1 MKKIL
6 VPTDFSFAAKGAGY
20 FAMHIAR
27 EMKANVQLCNAIVVP
42 VEAPSVAHVTP
53 PLIAVNALE
62 EAAIAELK
70 RSAREIEGL
79 VEFETGLGDYHPV
92 VEYVT
97 GIGTVPEVVSN
108 LANQHDVC
116 LVVMGMSGA
125 GGLNEIILGSS
136 SRTIV
141 EKANYPVLLIP
152 KDSQFKCL
160 HKIAFAT
167 DLSREDVVAIHVLAG
182 FARVFNAQLLIVH
195 IKDKNEKMTT
205 QHQLD
210 IERFL
215 NDVTNKVNYHKI
227 YYQYVLDK
235 DIDEGLDWLATYGQI
250 QMLAMVHRKHSLIHN
265 LLKGSHTQRIKRHI
279 GIPLMVFPPECS
291 NWVI

>member
-6 VPTDFSFAAKGAGY
+6 VPTDFSFAAKGAAS

-27 EMKANVQLCNAIVVP
+27 EMKANIQLCNAIVVP
-42 VEAPSVAHVTP
+42 VEAPAVAHVTT

-70 RSAREIEGL
+70 RSAREIETL
-79 VEFETGLGDYHPV
+79 EELQTALGDYTPA

-108 LANQHDVC
+108 FANQHDVC

-125 GGLNEIILGSS
+125 GGLNEFILGSS

-141 EKANYPVLLIP
+141 EKADYPVLLIP

-167 DLSREDVVAIHVLAG
+167 DLSREDVVAIHILAG

-195 IKDKNEKMTT
+195 IKDKNEKMTI
-205 QHQLD
+205 QHKLD

-215 NDVTNKVNYHKI
+215 NDVTNNVNYHKI

-235 DIDEGLDWLATYGQI
+235 DIDEGLDWLAAYGQI
-250 QMLAMVHRKHSLIHN
+250 QMLAMVHRKHSMIHN
-265 LLKGSHTQRIKRHI
+265 ILKGSHTQRLKRHI
-279 GIPLMVFPPECS
+279 GIPLMVFPQECS
-291 NWVI
+291 SWVI